1 MEVEVLKIQII
12 RLFDPSPRA
21 LEINTSCTVVL
32 TYQMLR
38 NSLGGVG

>member
-1 MEVEVLKIQII
+1 MEVEVLKMKI
-12 RLFDPSPRA
+12 RRLLDPSPRA
-21 LEINTSCTVVL
+21 PEINTSCAVVL